1 MVDARLCTGGS
12 SGLQSGFKTYP
23 VVSSNP
29 ALGPAGGLCVDRVGR
44 FGLTDVV
51 KTMFLLLDP
60 LTWPLLPTAFIVVI
74 ALSTWKAWS
83 SVVEGYEGSYLP
95 NCQSNLAIAL
105 GAL

>member
-12 SGLQSGFKTYP
+12 SGLQSGFKAYP

-60 LTWPLLPTAFIVVI
+60 L
-74 ALSTWKAWS
+74 KQ
-83 SVVEGYEGSYLP
+83 P
-95 NCQSNLAIAL
+95 NATPYNLAIVADSFYRCYRTIYL
-105 GAL
+105 ESMELCSRRI